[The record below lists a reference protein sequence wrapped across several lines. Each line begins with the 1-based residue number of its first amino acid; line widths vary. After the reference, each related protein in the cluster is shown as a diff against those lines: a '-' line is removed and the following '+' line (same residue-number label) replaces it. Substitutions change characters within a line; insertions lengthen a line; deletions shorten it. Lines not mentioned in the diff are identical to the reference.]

1 MNGSTTS
8 NEPPP
13 QQQQQQQQQPS
24 SKSVPRIHDLGKP
37 NLTLKVPVNVNK
49 ILIADIDNDSLNEL
63 ILARTDRILHAFQLV
78 PSDINTPFDHMYKG
92 IQTPSLSSLSPSA
105 STASLVGLSH
115 KQQASQKHN
124 EEQTAEH
131 ADPPK
136 KPLKNN
142 LSSTITTS
150 ATSLVNTEATNS
162 NKKIS
167 LLDKNMWVFDGQISS
182 LCTTTHPDRPNEPLL
197 LVAQPGNT
205 FTIIDQDG
213 KRYNSDFTPQH
224 AINVKHAV
232 ASNTVKG
239 EDENRIRSLLNSQ
252 TLGNYNL
259 EIYKD
264 SSALKNDDTIE
275 LHRSN
280 YVVKNWPVMDAGA
293 GNNNDDVIDDEIESG
308 AVATEIVIGKRHLL
322 GDSYSS
328 SEVGM
333 LSMDG
338 KKQMIVVLQYVH

>member
-1 MNGSTTS
+1 MSMTGSTTS
-8 NEPPP
+8 NEPLP
-13 QQQQQQQQQPS
+13 QQQHYS
-24 SKSVPRIHDLGKP
+24 SKSIPRIHDLGKP

-78 PSDINTPFDHMYKG
+78 PSDIAAPYDHMYKG
-92 IQTPSLSSLSPSA
+92 IQTPSLSSLSPTA
-105 STASLVGLSH
+105 STASLAGLSH
-115 KQQASQKHN
+115 KHKQA
-124 EEQTAEH
+124 EEHLEPQT
-131 ADPPK
+131 PLSK
-136 KPLKNN
+136 KPLKT
-142 LSSTITTS
+142 TITTS
-150 ATSLVNTEATNS
+150 ATSFVNTEA
-162 NKKIS
+162 NKDEMMNKRIS

-182 LCTTTHPDRPNEPLL
+182 LCITTHPDHPNEPLL

-205 FTIIDQDG
+205 FTMIDQDG

-224 AINVKHAV
+224 TVNVKNSPTA
-232 ASNTVKG
+232 APSTVKG
-239 EDENRIRSLLNSQ
+239 EDENRIKSLLNLQ

-259 EIYKD
+259 EIFKD
-264 SSALKNDDTIE
+264 TSIPENDDKEE
-275 LHRSN
+275 LHRTN
-280 YVVKNWPVMDAGA
+280 YLVKNWPIMDAGP

-308 AVATEIVIGKRHLL
+308 AVATEIVIGKRHLF

-338 KKQMIVVLQYVH
+338 K